1 MENSGSG
8 HTMISALYFLIV
20 AYFTAA
26 FLVYMFRERKI
37 SAQISTALV
46 LIMLLLRLFL
56 IK

>member
-1 MENSGSG
+1 
-8 HTMISALYFLIV
+8 MISALYFLIV